1 MLIPS
6 RKVHL
11 GPVIPSIPIPSSNGK
26 MTTSVPIGKSGSLRN
41 VGSSDILKSAG
52 LIGEGV
58 KV

>member
-11 GPVIPSIPIPSSNGK
+11 GPVIPSVPIPSSNGK
-26 MTTSVPIGKSGSLRN
+26 MTTSLPSANQDRSRN
-41 VGSSDILKSAG
+41 VGSSDNLKSAG

>member
-6 RKVHL
+6 RQVHL
-11 GPVIPSIPIPSSNGK
+11 GRVIPSVPVPSSNGK
-26 MTTSVPIGKSGSLRN
+26 MTTSVPIGKSGSLRS

-58 KV
+58 TV